1 MIIELFGP
9 PGSGKTTFARA
20 LAARL
25 DSRGHEAELLLS
37 MRPKE
42 RSDARR
48 GRTASPLFAA
58 AWRFMRPACRL
69 LCDLLQTAAH
79 PADLG
84 TTWNLLQA
92 MPPRSPL
99 WSARL
104 YRYVLHLTCA
114 TRRVRRTSHPVV
126 VDQGFVQLIGS
137 LTILS
142 GATDQARIADMLRII
157 PMPEILIG
165 LKAPDEVLLD
175 RLSGRMAAQG
185 WLERRLEF
193 SIEENLRFAPFF
205 DSLFPL
211 LQQIGREV
219 TYLCSSD
226 ETALS
231 KAVALVEEKLAW
243 RQTEEARQ
251 QERPA
256 VNLASQG
263 VVH

>member
-25 DSRGHEAELLLS
+25 DSHGHEADLLLS
-37 MRPKE
+37 VRPEE
-42 RSDARR
+42 RNDAGR
-48 GRTASPLFAA
+48 GQAALPLSAG
-58 AWRFMRPACRL
+58 AWRFVRPACRL
-69 LCDLLQTAAH
+69 LCDLLRTAAH

-92 MPPRSPL
+92 MPPRSAL
-99 WSARL
+99 WWARL

-114 TRRVRRTSHPVV
+114 TRRARRSSHPVV

-137 LTILS
+137 LAILS
-142 GATDQARIADMLRII
+142 GTTDQARLTHMLRII

-165 LKAPDEVLLD
+165 LKASDEVLLD

-193 SIEENLRFAPFF
+193 SIEENLRFTAFF
-205 DSLFPL
+205 DNLFPL
-211 LQQIGREV
+211 LQKNGREV

-231 KAVALVEEKLAW
+231 KAVAMVEEKLAW
-243 RQTEEARQ
+243 QQTEEAREQ
-251 QERPA
+251 GP
-256 VNLASQG
+256 VINLASQG